1 MKRYLVLENGK
12 TFEGEAF
19 GADGEVTAEV
29 VFNTAAVGYIETLT
43 DPGYIGQTVVQTFPL
58 AGNYG
63 YMTEDA
69 ESDRPGVAAY
79 IVKSW
84 CKAPSN
90 FRCEGDLDCY
100 LKQQGIVG
108 LYGIDTRALTCIL
121 RENGTM
127 NGIITD
133 NPETV
138 DFEKLKQYRVTKPVE
153 KVGVKE
159 TVHCENT
166 GKRVVLYDFG
176 VKKSTVKA
184 LAERGCDLYI
194 IPSDTSAEEVL
205 ALKPDGLFLSSG
217 PGDPKDNPEIVE
229 NLKELLAH
237 KIPTFGVC
245 LGHQLLALANGFD
258 TEKLKHGHRGSNQP
272 ARDLT
277 SEQIYITS
285 QNHGYAV
292 VSSSINKD
300 IAEELYV
307 NVNDSTNE
315 GIIYKNLP
323 AFSVQFY
330 PGDRLIDEFLQLMD
344 GEGKYN
350 FCAGGKDR

>member
-176 VKKSTVKA
+176 VKKV
-184 LAERGCDLYI
+184 
-194 IPSDTSAEEVL
+194 P
-205 ALKPDGLFLSSG
+205 LKPLPKEAATSILSPPTHLPRRLS
-217 PGDPKDNPEIVE
+217 PLNPTVCFYQAAPVTPRITPKL
-229 NLKELLAH
+229 LK
-237 KIPTFGVC
+237 T
-245 LGHQLLALANGFD
+245 
-258 TEKLKHGHRGSNQP
+258 
-272 ARDLT
+272 
-277 SEQIYITS
+277 
-285 QNHGYAV
+285 
-292 VSSSINKD
+292 
-300 IAEELYV
+300 
-307 NVNDSTNE
+307 
-315 GIIYKNLP
+315 
-323 AFSVQFY
+323 
-330 PGDRLIDEFLQLMD
+330 
-344 GEGKYN
+344 
-350 FCAGGKDR
+350 